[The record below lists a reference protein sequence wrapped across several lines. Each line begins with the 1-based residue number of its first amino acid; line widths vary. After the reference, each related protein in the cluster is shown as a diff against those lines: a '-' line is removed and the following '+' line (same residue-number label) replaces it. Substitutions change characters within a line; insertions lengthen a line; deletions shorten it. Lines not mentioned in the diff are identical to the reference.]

1 MSKIFIHSKL
11 EYPNDYIVYIQV
23 WFYVLIFLLLGRDQL
38 NSWIL
43 ILFIFWTF
51 LFVSFD
57 LISDNHLR
65 ECDNGGSFR
74 DMPGFWPGWLYLKFP
89 SGF

>member
-1 MSKIFIHSKL
+1 MVGKIFIHSKL
-11 EYPNDYIVYIQV
+11 EYPNDYIVHTQV
-23 WFYVLIFLLLGRDQL
+23 WFYILIFLLLDRDQL
-38 NSWIL
+38 NSCIL

-65 ECDNGGSFR
+65 ESDNGGSFR
-74 DMPGFWPGWLYLKFP
+74 DVPGF
-89 SGF
+89 

>member
-1 MSKIFIHSKL
+1 MGKIFIHSKL
-11 EYPNDYIVYIQV
+11 EYPNDYIVHIQV
-23 WFYVLIFLLLGRDQL
+23 WFYILIFLLLDRDQL
-38 NSWIL
+38 NSCIL

-65 ECDNGGSFR
+65 ESDNGCSFR
-74 DMPGFWPGWLYLKFP
+74 DVPGF
-89 SGF
+89 